1 MVERATWG
9 SRLASWGMIT
19 FLLLVAAA
27 MLFPFLYV
35 FAISFS
41 TFKDVAG
48 GGVILWPKEWSLDA
62 YTYVLGSKVMI
73 RAIGVSIF
81 LATVGTLVNLFMTT
95 TMAYA
100 LASPHLR
107 FRKFFL
113 VLVLI
118 PILFGPAMIPRYL
131 VVKATGLLNSV
142 WALILPTAISAFYL
156 VVMRNFFM
164 SIPRDLHDAAEL
176 DGASDLRVL
185 WDVVLPLS
193 KPILA
198 AIGLFYAVAH
208 WNSYFNAILYINDST
223 KWPVQVLLRLV
234 VIQGQADTYGGGSFD
249 TLPPP
254 PFTVQMATVMIGTVP
269 ILVAYPF
276 LQKYFTKGVLTGSI
290 KG

>member
-1 MVERATWG
+1 MVEHASLG
-9 SRLASWGMIT
+9 SRLATWGMSV
-19 FLLLVAAA
+19 FLLLVAGL

-35 FAISFS
+35 FSISFS
-41 TFKDVAG
+41 TFEDVAR
-48 GGVILWPKEWSLDA
+48 GGVILWPENWSLDA
-62 YTYVLGSKVMI
+62 YRYVLGSSVMT

-81 LATVGTLVNLFMTT
+81 LATVGTMVNLFMTT

-100 LASPHLR
+100 LASPHLKA
-107 FRKFFL
+107 RKFFL

-118 PILFGPAMIPRYL
+118 PILFGPGMIPRFL
-131 VVKATGLLNSV
+131 VVRATGLLDSV

-156 VVMRNFFM
+156 IVMRNFFM
-164 SIPRDLHDAAEL
+164 GIPRDLHDAAEL
-176 DGASDLRVL
+176 DGASDLRIL

-198 AIGLFYAVAH
+198 AIGLFYAVGH
-208 WNSYFNAILYINDST
+208 WNSYFNAVLYINDPS

-234 VIQGQADTYGGGSFD
+234 VIQGQADAYGGGNFD

-254 PFTVQMATVMIGTVP
+254 AFTVQMATVIIATVP
-269 ILVAYPF
+269 ILIVYPF
-276 LQKYFTKGVLTGSI
+276 LQKHFTKGMLTGSI

>member
-1 MVERATWG
+1 MVEHSTLGSRIATWG
-9 SRLASWGMIT
+9 MSA
-19 FLLLVAAA
+19 FLIVVAIL

-35 FAISFS
+35 FSISFS
-41 TFKDVAG
+41 TFEDVAR
-48 GGVILWPKEWSLDA
+48 GGVILWPRNWSLDA
-62 YTYVLGSKVMI
+62 YTYVLGSSVMT

-107 FRKFFL
+107 LRKFFL

-131 VVKATGLLNSV
+131 VVKATGLLDSV

-156 VVMRNFFM
+156 IVMRNFFM

-176 DGASDLRVL
+176 DGASDLRIL

-198 AIGLFYAVAH
+198 AIGLFYAVGH
-208 WNSYFNAILYINDST
+208 WNSYFNAVLYINDPA

-254 PFTVQMATVMIGTVP
+254 AFTVQMATVIIATVP
-269 ILVAYPF
+269 ILIVYPF
-276 LQKYFTKGVLTGSI
+276 LQKHFTKGMLTGSI